1 MLKARTLCSKLYD
14 VSVVGSVHSLNINH
28 RNYQRSHRD
37 DSRLHHVKFETREHK
52 FFRFTGLGAAVAA
65 LIYGLKNHDAE
76 EQKNAAPRSV
86 EEVGSFIE
94 GLPVYTSE
102 EVAKH
107 QDVESRIW
115 ISYKNGVYD
124 ITSFASNHP
133 GGTKILL
140 AAGSSVEPFWSLYA
154 VHKKPEILLLME
166 EYRVGNLAR
175 GEENLAMINVD
186 DPYAHEPKRHPV
198 LKIHS
203 QKPFNAEPPLTLL
216 VDNFITPTEL
226 FYVRNHLPV
235 PEVDN
240 AHQLEVAIF
249 GNDRLILNV
258 EDLKTKYPQHTVTA
272 VLQCA
277 GNRRSE
283 MNKVKMVKGIGWAQ
297 GAIGNSTWK
306 GPRLRDVLLAAGI
319 KEHEDNEKLQVQF
332 EGQDIDPAS
341 MPYGSSIPLSK
352 ALDPRC
358 DVILAVEMNGEP
370 LTRDHGFPIRVIIP
384 GTVGARWV
392 KWLTR
397 IDISE
402 EESESHWQRNDYKSF
417 SPSTD
422 WDTVDFTKAPAI
434 QELPVTSVVC
444 EPLNHQVVSL
454 DKDGKLA
461 LRGYA
466 WSGGGRS
473 VVRVDVSIDE
483 GKQWHTAQLI
493 DDYTAP
499 SLNRRWAWT
508 RWQASVQPDPAAAA
522 AAAAAA
528 GEREVWVRAVDS
540 SYNSQPENMD
550 HIWNLRG
557 VMAVAYHK
565 IKIFIQN

>member
-1 MLKARTLCSKLYD
+1 MLKVRSVCSKLYD
-14 VSVVGSVHSLNINH
+14 VSVVGSVHTLNI
-28 RNYQRSHRD
+28 SHRKYQQSHH
-37 DSRLHHVKFETREHK
+37 DSPQLHHVKFQTKEHK
-52 FFRFTGLGAAVAA
+52 FSRIAGVGAAVAA
-65 LIYGLKNHDAE
+65 LIYGLKNYDAE
-76 EQKNAAPRSV
+76 ERKNPILSEDA
-86 EEVGSFIE
+86 VGSFIE
-94 GLPVYTSE
+94 GLPVYTSDD
-102 EVAKH
+102 VAKH
-107 QDVESRIW
+107 QDEKSGIW

-124 ITSFASNHP
+124 ITSFANNHP

-154 VHKKPEILLLME
+154 VHKKPEILLMME
-166 EYRVGNLAR
+166 EYRIGNLAR
-175 GEENLAMINVD
+175 GEEKLAMVNVD
-186 DPYAHEPKRHPV
+186 DPYANEPKRHPI
-198 LKIHS
+198 LKVHS
-203 QKPFNAEPPLTLL
+203 QKPFNAEPPLSLL
-216 VDNFITPTEL
+216 VDNFITPIEL
-226 FYVRNHLPV
+226 LYVRNHLPV
-235 PEVDN
+235 PEVDDS
-240 AHQLEVAIF
+240 HQLEIAVF
-249 GNDRLILNV
+249 GNERLTLNV

-283 MNKVKMVKGIGWAQ
+283 MNQVKMVKGIGWAQ

-306 GPRLRDVLLAAGI
+306 GPRLRDVLLAAGVQYN
-319 KEHEDNEKLQVQF
+319 EDIEKLHVQF
-332 EGQDIDPAS
+332 EGQDLDPAS
-341 MPYGSSIPLSK
+341 MPYGASIPLTK
-352 ALDPRC
+352 ALDPRS
-358 DVILAVEMNGEP
+358 DVILAVEQNGEP

-422 WDTVDFTKAPAI
+422 WDSVDFTKAPAI

-444 EPLNHQVVSL
+444 EPENHQVVEL
-454 DKDGKLA
+454 DKDGNLR

-466 WSGGGRS
+466 WSGGGRA
-473 VVRVDVSIDE
+473 VVRVDVSIDQ

-493 DDYTAP
+493 DDYTAT
-499 SLNRRWAWT
+499 SLDRRWAWT
-508 RWQASVQPDPAAAA
+508 RWQVNLQPD
-522 AAAAAA
+522 AA

-540 SYNSQPENMD
+540 SYNTQPEKME

-557 VMAVAYHK
+557 VMAVAFHK

>member
-1 MLKARTLCSKLYD
+1 
-14 VSVVGSVHSLNINH
+14 
-28 RNYQRSHRD
+28 
-37 DSRLHHVKFETREHK
+37 
-52 FFRFTGLGAAVAA
+52 
-65 LIYGLKNHDAE
+65 
-76 EQKNAAPRSV
+76 
-86 EEVGSFIE
+86 
-94 GLPVYTSE
+94 
-102 EVAKH
+102 
-107 QDVESRIW
+107 
-115 ISYKNGVYD
+115 
-124 ITSFASNHP
+124 
-133 GGTKILL
+133 
-140 AAGSSVEPFWSLYA
+140 
-154 VHKKPEILLLME
+154 
-166 EYRVGNLAR
+166 
-175 GEENLAMINVD
+175 MINVD
-186 DPYAHEPKRHPV
+186 DPYANEPKRHPI
-198 LKIHS
+198 LKVHS
-203 QKPFNAEPPLTLL
+203 QKPFNAEPPVSLL

-235 PEVDN
+235 PEVDDS
-240 AHQLEVAIF
+240 HQLEVASF
-249 GNDRLILNV
+249 GNERLTLNV

-319 KEHEDNEKLQVQF
+319 KEHDENNERLQVQF
-332 EGQDIDPAS
+332 EGQDLDPAS
-341 MPYGSSIPLSK
+341 MPYGASIPLTK
-352 ALDPRC
+352 ALDPRS

-370 LTRDHGFPIRVIIP
+370 LSRDHGYPIRVIIP

-397 IDISE
+397 INISD

-422 WDTVDFTKAPAI
+422 WDSVDFTKAPAI
-434 QELPVTSVVC
+434 QELPVTSVIC
-444 EPLNHQVVSL
+444 EPQNQQVVKI
-454 DKDGKLA
+454 DKDGNLA

-466 WSGGGRS
+466 WSGGGRA
-473 VVRVDVSIDE
+473 VVRVDVSIDQ

-493 DDYTAP
+493 DDYTAT
-499 SLNRRWAWT
+499 SLDRRWAWT
-508 RWQASVQPDPAAAA
+508 RWQANVQPGATE
-522 AAAAAA
+522 

-540 SYNSQPENMD
+540 SYNTQPENME

-565 IKIFIQN
+565 IKILVEN